1 MRRTRFKPQIKK
13 NQSFTLNITSMTDMF
28 TILLVFLLQ
37 TFASAEVQ
45 IDPIE
50 SLRLPSSNSEKNPI
64 DGVKISLTQ
73 DKLLID
79 TTILAQLK
87 NNEFE
92 ASAIDSNDSNFI
104 KPLFTALQ
112 QLNNRLVHTTGS
124 NKDVKDAALKP
135 GKILF
140 QADQELPYSTLRKVM
155 YTASMAGFP
164 NLKMVTVAGN

>member
-1 MRRTRFKPQIKK
+1 MKRTRFKPEIKR
-13 NQSFTLNITSMTDMF
+13 NQSFVLNITSMTDMF

-37 TFASAEVQ
+37 TFASSDVQ

-50 SLRLPSSNSEKNPI
+50 GLRLPSSNTEKNPVN
-64 DGVKISLTQ
+64 GVKISMTHDELTI
-73 DKLLID
+73 DKVL
-79 TTILAQLK
+79 LAQIK

-92 ASAIDSNDSNFI
+92 ASAIDPNDSNFI
-104 KPLFTALQ
+104 KPLFAALQ
-112 QLNNRLVHTTGS
+112 KINND
-124 NKDVKDAALKP
+124 KDKKDKP

-164 NLKMVTVAGN
+164 NLKLVTVAGN

>member
-1 MRRTRFKPQIKK
+1 MKRTRYKPDIKR
-13 NQSFTLNITSMTDMF
+13 NQSFVLNITSMTDMF

-37 TFASAEVQ
+37 TFASADVQ

-50 SLRLPSSNSEKNPI
+50 GLRLPSSNTEKNPVN
-64 DGVKISLTQ
+64 GVKISMTHDELTI
-73 DKLLID
+73 DKVL
-79 TTILAQLK
+79 LAQIK

-92 ASAIDSNDSNFI
+92 ASSIDPNDSNFI
-104 KPLFTALQ
+104 KPLFAALQ
-112 QLNNRLVHTTGS
+112 KI
-124 NKDVKDAALKP
+124 NKDKDTKDKP

-164 NLKMVTVAGN
+164 NLKLVTVAGN